1 MKAIIFDLDGTL
13 VHSAPDIH
21 AAANVML
28 AHAGR
33 DPVTLDQVIG
43 FIGNGIE
50 KTVERC
56 LRATGGV
63 PENLAPHC
71 AEMNRAYGQDLTTLT
86 RLFDGV
92 RDTLDAASV
101 PMAICTNKPEAPARD
116 LCQKMDLTRY
126 FKAITGGDSTPAI
139 KPDPLPLLHTVAA
152 LGLGVEDCLYV
163 GDSVTDFRTA
173 RATGMAFAFYTGGYQ
188 PTKVEGLSPSECFDS
203 WQGLDLA
210 RFYPV

>member
-50 KTVERC
+50 KLVERC

-63 PENLAPHC
+63 PD
-71 AEMNRAYGQDLTTLT
+71 DLTPHYARTLAEW
-86 RLFDGV
+86 RRRFD
-92 RDTLDAASV
+92 
-101 PMAICTNKPEAPARD
+101 ARED
-116 LCQKMDLTRY
+116 E
-126 FKAITGGDSTPAI
+126 I
-139 KPDPLPLLHTVAA
+139 AA
-152 LGLGVEDCLYV
+152 LGMTRPERRKWRYYFSYCEGAFLERSVAVAHLLYAKP
-163 GDSVTDFRTA
+163 GNRRNAAAPD
-173 RATGMAFAFYTGGYQ
+173 
-188 PTKVEGLSPSECFDS
+188 
-203 WQGLDLA
+203 
-210 RFYPV
+210 RF